1 MRIAIVTPAYNVA
14 PWIGDAIA
22 SVLAQSH
29 PDWTLT
35 IVDDGSTDDT
45 AEAVARFPDRRIR
58 LLRQPNAG
66 VAAARNAGIAQVGGD
81 ALLFLDADDW
91 LAPDALSRLAAALDA
106 APGAV
111 AATARFRAV
120 PETATPGSG
129 LPDRSALPGSG
140 LSTPSALPGSGLSDY
155 PDPGYDP
162 LPLLL
167 ERNLF
172 ANGGH
177 LLIRREAV
185 ERVGGFRPGI
195 AYGEDWEYW
204 IRLALLG
211 PFAAAPGRAPALFVR
226 QRASGAYLRMANDP
240 GSFRPCMDAI
250 FGNPALIARFGAA
263 RLTAIRRRAEAEN
276 RWIVGRELVRHGRA
290 REGRVWL
297 RRSAGE
303 KPSLKRA
310 VLLAAAHALP
320 LLPPKLHGPF
330 RAYPTG

>member
-1 MRIAIVTPAYNVA
+1 VRIGIVTPAYNVA

-35 IVDDGSTDDT
+35 IVDDGSTDTT
-45 AEAVARFPDRRIR
+45 AEVAARFPDPRIR
-58 LLRQPNAG
+58 LIRQPNAG
-66 VAAARNAGIAQVGGD
+66 VAAARNAGIAQAGGD

-91 LAPDALSRLAAALDA
+91 LTPDALSRLVATLAA
-106 APGAV
+106 APGAI
-111 AATARFRAV
+111 AATAPFRAV
-120 PETATPGSG
+120 PESTTPGSG
-129 LPDRSALPGSG
+129 LPTPPTLPESGLSTLSALPGTG
-140 LSTPSALPGSGLSDY
+140 FPDYPNPGS
-155 PDPGYDP
+155 DP

-185 ERVGGFRPGI
+185 ERAGGFREGI

-204 IRLALLG
+204 VRLALLG
-211 PFAAAPGRAPALFVR
+211 RFATAPGRAPVLFVR
-226 QRASGAYLRMANDP
+226 QRASGAYLRMATDQN
-240 GSFRPCMDAI
+240 SFRPCMDAI
-250 FGNPALIARFGAA
+250 FANPALVARFGAA
-263 RLTAIRRRAEAEN
+263 RLAAIRRRAEAEN
-276 RWIVGRELVRHGRA
+276 RWIIGRELVRHGRR
-290 REGRVWL
+290 REGRAWL
-297 RRSAGE
+297 RRSVRE

-310 VLLAAAHALP
+310 LLLAAAHALP
-320 LLPPKLHGPF
+320 LLPRKLHGPF

>member
-1 MRIAIVTPAYNVA
+1 
-14 PWIGDAIA
+14 
-22 SVLAQSH
+22 
-29 PDWTLT
+29 
-35 IVDDGSTDDT
+35 
-45 AEAVARFPDRRIR
+45 AV
-58 LLRQPNAG
+58 
-66 VAAARNAGIAQVGGD
+66 
-81 ALLFLDADDW
+81 LFLDADDW
-91 LAPDALSRLAAALDA
+91 LAPDALSRLAGTLAA

-111 AATARFRAV
+111 AATAPFRAV

-129 LPDRSALPGSG
+129 LPSSPLLPGSG
-140 LSTPSALPGSGLSDY
+140 LSTPAALPGSGLPDR
-155 PDPGYDP
+155 PDPGFDP

-185 ERVGGFRPGI
+185 ERAGGFRRGV

-204 IRLALLG
+204 VRLALLG
-211 PFAAAPGRAPALFVR
+211 RFARAPGRAPVLFVR

-240 GSFRPCMDAI
+240 DSFRPCMEAI
-250 FGNPALIARFGAA
+250 FGNPDLVARFGPA
-263 RLTAIRRRAEAEN
+263 RLAAIRRRAEAEN

-297 RRSAGE
+297 RRSARE

-310 VLLAAAHALP
+310 LLAAAAHTLP
-320 LLPPKLHGPF
+320 VLPPALHGPF
-330 RAYPTG
+330 RAYPAIERPAPAG

>member
-1 MRIAIVTPAYNVA
+1 
-14 PWIGDAIA
+14 
-22 SVLAQSH
+22 VLAQTH
-29 PDWTLT
+29 PDWEMVV
-35 IVDDGSTDDT
+35 VDDGSTDGT
-45 AEAVARFPDRRIR
+45 AEAVARFPDPRIR
-58 LLRQPNAG
+58 LIRQPNAG
-66 VAAARNAGIAQVGGD
+66 VAVARNAGIAQAGGD

-91 LAPDALSRLAAALDA
+91 LAPDALSRLAAALEA

-111 AATARFRAV
+111 AATAPFRAV
-120 PETATPGSG
+120 PEAAMPGSG
-129 LPDRSALPGSG
+129 LPGTPVLPGSG
-140 LSTPSALPGSGLSDY
+140 LSTPPALPGSGLPDR

-185 ERVGGFRPGI
+185 ERAGGFRPGI

-211 PFAAAPGRAPALFVR
+211 RFARAAGSAPVLLVR

-240 GSFRPCMDAI
+240 DSFRPCMEAI
-250 FGNPALIARFGAA
+250 FGNPDLVARFGAA
-263 RLTAIRRRAEAEN
+263 RLAAIRRRAEAEN

-290 REGRVWL
+290 REGLAWL
-297 RRSAGE
+297 RRSARE

-310 VLLAAAHALP
+310 LLAAAAHALP
-320 LLPPKLHGPF
+320 VLPRALHGPF